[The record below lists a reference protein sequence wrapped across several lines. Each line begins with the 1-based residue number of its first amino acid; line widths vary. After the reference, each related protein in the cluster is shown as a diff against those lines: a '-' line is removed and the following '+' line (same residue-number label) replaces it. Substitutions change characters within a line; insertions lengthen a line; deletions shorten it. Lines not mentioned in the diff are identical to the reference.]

1 MTTSNDFRKSLDEI
15 RTTADEVRVKLHLA
29 TLEARATWEQLEPQ
43 IAKLERAAEAGGRE
57 AAGAVVQMISD
68 VGKAVRK
75 LRDQLGAV
83 TRG

>member
-29 TLEARATWEQLEPQ
+29 SLEARTTWERLEPQ
-43 IAKLERAAEAGGRE
+43 IVKLERAAEAGGRE
-57 AAGAVVQMISD
+57 AAGTIVQMIDD

-75 LRDQLGAV
+75 LRDQLVTA